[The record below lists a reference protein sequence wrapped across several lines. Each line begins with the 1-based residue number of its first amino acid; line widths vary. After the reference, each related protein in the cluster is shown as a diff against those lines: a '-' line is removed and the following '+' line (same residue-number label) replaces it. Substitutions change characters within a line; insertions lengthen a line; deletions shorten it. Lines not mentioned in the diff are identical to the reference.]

1 MTLSLLAIILGLL
14 ILIPSVYGLL
24 KPAEFGTKVRNFP
37 RSLAWGYVLVLLATV
52 WFNWNLRNESIA
64 DFEPLK
70 PLLYGLFFAV
80 GIGTCIFVKDFLAAR
95 GAAVVMLLLAKLVC
109 DTARWVDSEWR
120 LVLVT
125 LAYVW
130 VIFGIWFTISP
141 WRMRDMINWSTENNQ
156 RIKTFNGIRAAFGLL
171 ILVLGVTVFR
181 TAA

>member
-1 MTLSLLAIILGLL
+1 MTLSLLAILLGLF
-14 ILIPSVYGLL
+14 IIIPSVYGFF
-24 KPAEFGTKVRNFP
+24 KPAEFGAKARKFP
-37 RSLAWGYVLVLLATV
+37 RNEAIGYVLVLLATA
-52 WFNWNLRNESIA
+52 WFNWNLKNESIA

-109 DTARWVDSEWR
+109 DTARWVETDWR
-120 LVLVT
+120 LVLVS

-141 WRMRDMINWSTENNQ
+141 WRMRDMIDWSTENTA
-156 RIKTFNGIRAAFGLL
+156 RIKTFNGIRAGFGIL
-171 ILVLGVTVFR
+171 ILVLGMTVFR
-181 TAA
+181 SAA